1 MSREKTL
8 SYQLDEIMKY
18 QAVNNKLPQQLACL
32 CSHDLYNTMPNLS
45 SYSDQ
50 LDEILTNTAK
60 GINTNSVVF
69 RNLVKY
75 YVNMITPSNYQ
86 DFLQKLKKLDYTS
99 KENIHFL
106 ASELIIGA
114 IRCQVSVKGFNFQE
128 DSKIKTVPEIC
139 ADVAKYFSHYWI
151 ENESNTVIQ
160 FHDEITKI
168 CQQYFLDFVDMN
180 KSMDENNEDTSDN
193 YKGFM
198 TFMGLLYSRGV
209 INIKAVVNCMDSIKK
224 AIYASNC
231 TSPRHMTLNSPSGG
245 HNCCDHSNLQLM
257 GSKKSLDNKLAKLI
271 CYYDCNKCDKPSED
285 TPFITY
291 RKHIECINLHKGY
304 EHLITHVTRSL
315 DMRSDDLLKSLREKE
330 NALAN
335 INIDQTT
342 NPEEY
347 SEEKIELERL
357 ELEKSKSHTL
367 SIIDKL
373 CSFVD
378 VIIKSHQEMIDLNK
392 YYLSVSQS
400 RAKYVPP
407 LKQHSIMTHNNIG
420 NTLNILQNKLKPYS
434 NPYTTRYVDAVFIK
448 ST

>member
-1 MSREKTL
+1 MSSKEKPL
-8 SYQLDEIMKY
+8 SYKLDEIMRY
-18 QAVNNKLPQQLACL
+18 QNINNKLPQQLACL
-32 CSHDLYNTMPNLS
+32 CTHELNTHMPNLS
-45 SYSDQ
+45 SYTEQ
-50 LDEILTNTAK
+50 LDEIISNTAK

-86 DFLQKLKKLDYTS
+86 EFLQKLKGLDYTS

-114 IRCQVSVKGFNFQE
+114 IRCQVSVKGFTFQE
-128 DSKIKTVPEIC
+128 DSKMKTVPEIC
-139 ADVAKYFSHYWI
+139 ADVAKHFSQYMV
-151 ENESNTVIQ
+151 ENESNTIIQ

-209 INIKAVVNCMDSIKK
+209 VNIKAVVNCMDTIKK
-224 AIYASNC
+224 AIYATNC
-231 TSPRHMTLNSPSGG
+231 ASPHHMTIIDTNV
-245 HNCCDHSNLQLM
+245 HNCCNHTSSQLT
-257 GSKKSLDNKLAKLI
+257 GSKKQLDNKLSRLI
-271 CYYDCNKCDKPSED
+271 CYYDCNKCGIPSED
-285 TPFITY
+285 APLITF

-315 DMRSDDLLKSLREKE
+315 DMRSNDLLKSLAEKE
-330 NALAN
+330 LALKNA
-335 INIDQTT
+335 TT
-342 NPEEY
+342 D
-347 SEEKIELERL
+347 EKEDAEIA
-357 ELEKSKSHTL
+357 KTNTL
-367 SIIDKL
+367 SVIDKL

-378 VIIKSHQEMIDLNK
+378 IIIKSHQEMIDLNRC
-392 YYLSVSQS
+392 YLSVSQNRS
-400 RAKYVPP
+400 KYVNP
-407 LKQHSIMTHNNIG
+407 LKQHSIITHNSIG
-420 NTLNILQNKLKPYS
+420 HNLNILQNKLKPHSTKY
-434 NPYTTRYVDAVFIK
+434 NTRYIDTAFTK